1 MNVCYGINFSL
12 ARKIIML
19 YKINIYATDEI
30 FLHYR
35 KSVFVAEGRVLRCR
49 VTVWAEHPH
58 ATQKVAHIF
67 LRT

>member
-1 MNVCYGINFSL
+1 
-12 ARKIIML
+12 ML